1 MGDLRYAVRSLVKS
15 PGFSAIAILTLAVG
29 IGATSAIFSFV
40 DAVLLRPLP
49 YADPDRILLVMERP
63 PGGGRNVISALNFL
77 DWRSD
82 NRVFASIA
90 AATGGAMT
98 LSGVGEPVLIRAGR
112 VSASYFDVFK
122 VAPAIGRVFQPGE
135 DEAGRDHVVVLSHK
149 LWTTQFGSDPAIV
162 GRSLTLD
169 GENYTV
175 IGVMP
180 PGSAFDRGFNQMW
193 RPLAFKPAEL
203 TRNFHWLQAYAR
215 LAPGVTMD
223 QARAQM
229 DAIGARIARDYP
241 DSNKGWGVSV
251 DRYADL
257 VVGPQ
262 LRSSLVVLL
271 AAVGTL
277 LLIGCANV
285 ANLALARGTAREREV
300 AVRAALGA
308 SRRRL
313 VRQFLTEN
321 FVLSTVGGLFG
332 LALGFGLM
340 NALKLALPPFSLPRD
355 ANVTM
360 DGGVLAF
367 TLLLSMVTGIVFGLA
382 PALHSTGP
390 DLSSAMKEGG
400 RGAGGD
406 SGRRRL
412 RSTLVV
418 VEVALAFVL
427 LVGSGLLVRSFF
439 QMMRVNLGFDSTNVI
454 TMGLPIAGD
463 AFPDSSQLN
472 AYQRQIASRVEA
484 VPAVRSVA
492 VASTVPMRG
501 WGNGM
506 PFLIA
511 GRPVT
516 DRANRRSAGFKQVDA
531 AYFQTI
537 GMKLAK
543 GRGFTAHDTKGSRPV
558 MVINKTM
565 AARFF
570 ADEEPIGQRILVQ
583 EIIPGRPALGP
594 EISWE
599 VVGVVEDEKTGDLDG
614 NSSAGMYVPLE
625 QSPSAFVSLVVR
637 AQVDPTTLQR
647 ALAQAVHEVN
657 KDQPLSD
664 ILTLDQIKDES
675 AATSRLRTT
684 LLAIFASV
692 ALLLS
697 AIGIY
702 GVIAYTVVQ
711 RTHEMGIRAALG
723 ATSGA
728 LLTLVLAQGMA
739 LAALGLV
746 VGLAGALAMTR
757 LLSTLL
763 FGVSPRDPVTMAAAA
778 SVLAAVAL
786 LACYLPAR
794 RAAALD
800 PLAALRE
807 S

>member
-321 FVLSTVGGLFG
+321 FVLSTIGGLFG

-739 LAALGLV
+739 LAAVGLV

-778 SVLAAVAL
+778 SILAAVAL

>member
-1 MGDLRYAVRSLVKS
+1 
-15 PGFSAIAILTLAVG
+15 
-29 IGATSAIFSFV
+29 
-40 DAVLLRPLP
+40 
-49 YADPDRILLVMERP
+49 
-63 PGGGRNVISALNFL
+63 
-77 DWRSD
+77 
-82 NRVFASIA
+82 
-90 AATGGAMT
+90 
-98 LSGVGEPVLIRAGR
+98 
-112 VSASYFDVFK
+112 
-122 VAPAIGRVFQPGE
+122 
-135 DEAGRDHVVVLSHK
+135 
-149 LWTTQFGSDPAIV
+149 
-162 GRSLTLD
+162 
-169 GENYTV
+169 
-175 IGVMP
+175 
-180 PGSAFDRGFNQMW
+180 
-193 RPLAFKPAEL
+193 
-203 TRNFHWLQAYAR
+203 
-215 LAPGVTMD
+215 
-223 QARAQM
+223 
-229 DAIGARIARDYP
+229 
-241 DSNKGWGVSV
+241 
-251 DRYADL
+251 
-257 VVGPQ
+257 
-262 LRSSLVVLL
+262 
-271 AAVGTL
+271 
-277 LLIGCANV
+277 
-285 ANLALARGTAREREV
+285 
-300 AVRAALGA
+300 
-308 SRRRL
+308 
-313 VRQFLTEN
+313 
-321 FVLSTVGGLFG
+321 
-332 LALGFGLM
+332 
-340 NALKLALPPFSLPRD
+340 
-355 ANVTM
+355 
-360 DGGVLAF
+360 
-367 TLLLSMVTGIVFGLA
+367 
-382 PALHSTGP
+382 
-390 DLSSAMKEGG
+390 
-400 RGAGGD
+400 
-406 SGRRRL
+406 
-412 RSTLVV
+412 
-418 VEVALAFVL
+418 
-427 LVGSGLLVRSFF
+427 
-439 QMMRVNLGFDSTNVI
+439 
-454 TMGLPIAGD
+454 
-463 AFPDSSQLN
+463 
-472 AYQRQIASRVEA
+472 
-484 VPAVRSVA
+484 
-492 VASTVPMRG
+492 
-501 WGNGM
+501 M

>member
-739 LAALGLV
+739 LAAVGLV

-778 SVLAAVAL
+778 SILAAVAL